1 MENKLYGIK
10 VTYKNGDTFYFGK
23 GHESLTKQ
31 SVFSSKASEVDGKE
45 CFCTKLNKSLIE
57 KYGFTHKSVC
67 QRAASK
73 LDALIG
79 LDKNFEKAGIVEV
92 VELNDSLFNKVDKE
106 DAFKC
111 FQRALA
117 H

>member
-23 GHESLTKQ
+23 GHESLTNQ
-31 SVFSSKASEVDGKE
+31 SVFSDKVSEVDGRK
-45 CFCTKLNKSLIE
+45 CFCVKLNKSLIE

-79 LDKNFEKAGIVEV
+79 LDKNFEKAGFVEV
-92 VELNDSLFNKVDKE
+92 VELNESLFSKVDKE